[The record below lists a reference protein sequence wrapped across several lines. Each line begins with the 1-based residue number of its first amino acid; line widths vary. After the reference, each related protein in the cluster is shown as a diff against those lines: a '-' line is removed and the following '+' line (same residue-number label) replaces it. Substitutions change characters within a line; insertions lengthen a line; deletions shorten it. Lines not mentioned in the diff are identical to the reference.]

1 MSFGSEK
8 AKLTMSPEV
17 EKLFNSFGYQ
27 WEFKDDKIIINP
39 EIWSQEVSTAIDK
52 SKNVSYHV
60 VKFLAKVGPNS
71 QKISSLISSLF
82 TPIKS
87 RELVGA
93 LFNGISIIILAIIL
107 QHLFSFQ
114 FNVYNLAAIA
124 ISSAS
129 ILYVIAAFI
138 QSVSNALK
146 PDQDIFTRRYDFSLV
161 SGKYVIDYN
170 EIIRQI
176 INRKSKLVIISSIL
190 LLIFLLG
197 LFTNYPLIKYLSEV
211 FDLLGY
217 LFALFFLLG
226 QGFRG
231 KLIKEA
237 GRPANQGYMPFFIGA
252 FFFLLFLVKIFTN
265 SIILDYF
272 FLVFEFPLYIYFF
285 ILSLLDVHRTKLEF
299 RIYLSKKPTT
309 EN

>member
-1 MSFGSEK
+1 MSFGSGK
-8 AKLTMSPEV
+8 TKFTRSLEV

-27 WEFKDDKIIINP
+27 WELKDEKIIVNP
-39 EIWSQEVSTAIDK
+39 EIWSQEVSTAIDR

-60 VKFLAKVGPNS
+60 KKFLAKVDLNS
-71 QKISSLISSLF
+71 QKVSSLISSLF
-82 TPIKS
+82 TPIKDQ
-87 RELVGA
+87 ELVGA

-107 QHLFSFQ
+107 QHLFSFH
-114 FNVYNLAAIA
+114 FDVYTSTAIVLL
-124 ISSAS
+124 SAS

-138 QSVSNALK
+138 QSVSNILK
-146 PDQDIFTRRYDFSLV
+146 PDQDLFTRRYGFPLV

-170 EIIRQI
+170 EVIRQI

-226 QGFRG
+226 QGLRR

-237 GRPANQGYMPFFIGA
+237 GKSANRGYMPFFIGA

-272 FLVFEFPLYIYFF
+272 FLTVEFPLYIYFF
-285 ILSLLDVHRTKLEF
+285 IFSLLDVHRTK
-299 RIYLSKKPTT
+299 
-309 EN
+309 